1 MPVVRKAHNAP
12 PNDRPGDL
20 LAYSQIGLH
29 ADAGLYQGRQSAV
42 LGRHHDARCRLT
54 DAGHDVGHVEGAGVD
69 HDVAARATCAAHGTI
84 ACARYGALAYAAHT
98 TLAALAAVI
107 ESRKVANGG
116 DPDASYVSRLLHK
129 GPDAFLKKIG
139 EEATEVVMAAK
150 DADHGGDA
158 SKIVY
163 EVADLWFHTMVALSH
178 YNLSPADVIAELE
191 RRVGTSGLEE
201 KALRKVV
208 AREAEPKADSH

>member
-1 MPVVRKAHNAP
+1 MPT
-12 PNDRPGDL
+12 
-20 LAYSQIGLH
+20 SQDSL
-29 ADAGLYQGRQSAV
+29 S
-42 LGRHHDARCRLT
+42 
-54 DAGHDVGHVEGAGVD
+54 
-69 HDVAARATCAAHGTI
+69 
-84 ACARYGALAYAAHT
+84 
-98 TLAALAAVI
+98 ALAAII

-116 DPDASYVSRLLHK
+116 DPEASYVARLLHK

-163 EVADLWFHTMVALSH
+163 EVADLWFHCMVALAH
-178 YNLSPADVIAELE
+178 YDLSPADVIAELE

-201 KALRKVV
+201 KALRKAI
-208 AREAEPKADSH
+208 AREAEPQ